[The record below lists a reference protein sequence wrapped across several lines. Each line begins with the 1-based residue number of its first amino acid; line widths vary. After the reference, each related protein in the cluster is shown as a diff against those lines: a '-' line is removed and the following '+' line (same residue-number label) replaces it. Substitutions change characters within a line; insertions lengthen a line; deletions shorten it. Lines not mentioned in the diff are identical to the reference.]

1 MFSTFE
7 NIFKIPELKKRI
19 LVTLGLLAVYR
30 IGFSIPIPGVTF
42 DKFVKGLAFSLSE
55 TAEGGLFGIIS
66 QLGAITGGAWLSGS
80 IFSLGIMPYIS
91 ASIIF
96 SLLQKIVPSLEQLA
110 KEGEAGQQKLNQY
123 ARYVTVLLCLVQSI
137 FIFNQLPRGDGMLL
151 PANAPT
157 GVFNPLFLQFF
168 LALAAGT
175 MLIMWIGERITESGI
190 GNGISMLIMAGIIAR
205 MPSAMGVIFNNYFSS
220 SPLKGTPETG
230 VLVVSGL
237 VMAFVLIVMGV
248 IVITQGTRKITIQ
261 QAKHVR
267 GTRIYGGQRSYMP
280 LRVNHAGVMPVI
292 FASPVMMLVST
303 IFARWLLD
311 AGAVGH
317 FFGVQLSNAGVLYT
331 LMEVGLIFFFSYFWT
346 ALYFNPTDT
355 AKNIKEYG
363 SFIPGIRPGKNTSDY
378 LERIMNRVIFGGAA
392 FLSAIAILPMLLSSA
407 LGMDYIVVSFLGGT
421 GILIVVG
428 VALDLVQKVE
438 SHLVM
443 RHYDGFMGGGKRI
456 RGRRR

>member
-42 DKFVKGLAFSLSE
+42 SRFVEGLVFAPGK
-55 TAEGGLFGIIS
+55 AGEGGLFGIIS

-123 ARYVTVLLCLVQSI
+123 ARYVTVLLCLVQAV
-137 FIFNQLPRGDGMLL
+137 FIFQKLPAELL
-151 PANAPT
+151 PVADRS
-157 GVFNPLFLQFF
+157 VFSGMFLQFF
-168 LALAAGT
+168 IALAAGT

-303 IFARWLLD
+303 IFAQWLL
-311 AGAVGH
+311 GVGGGGVGN
-317 FFGVQLSNAGVLYT
+317 FFGRQLSNAGVLYT

-346 ALYFNPTDT
+346 ALYFNPADT

-378 LERIMNRVIFGGAA
+378 MEKIMNRVIFGGAA
-392 FLSAIAILPMLLSSA
+392 FLAAIAILPMLLSSA
-407 LGMDYIVVSFLGGT
+407 LEMDYIVVSFLGGT

-443 RHYDGFMGGGKRI
+443 RHYDGFMSGGKRI

>member
-30 IGFSIPIPGVTF
+30 IGFSIPIPGVRF
-42 DKFVKGLAFSLSE
+42 DKFIAGLGFSLGE
-55 TAEGGLFGIIS
+55 AAEGGLFGIIS

-110 KEGEAGQQKLNQY
+110 KEGETGQQKLNQY

-137 FIFNQLPRGDGMLL
+137 FIFQQLPSELV
-151 PANAPT
+151 PAANRSVFS
-157 GVFNPLFLQFF
+157 GVFLQFF

-175 MLIMWIGERITESGI
+175 MLIMWIGERITEYGI
-190 GNGISMLIMAGIIAR
+190 GNGISILIMAGIIAR
-205 MPSAMGVIFNNYFSS
+205 MPTAVGVIFNRYFSS
-220 SPLKGTPETG
+220 GASEGTPETG

-237 VMAFVLIVMGV
+237 VLAFVLIVMGV

-267 GTRIYGGQRSYMP
+267 GTRIYGGQRSHMP

-292 FASPVMMLVST
+292 FASPVMMLVSS
-303 IFARWLLD
+303 IFAQWLL
-311 AGAVGH
+311 GGGGGVSG
-317 FFGVQLSNAGVLYT
+317 FFGRQLSNAGVLYT
-331 LMEVGLIFFFSYFWT
+331 LMEIGLIFFFSYFWT
-346 ALYFNPTDT
+346 ALYFNPADT

-363 SFIPGIRPGKNTSDY
+363 SFIPGIRPGKNTADY
-378 LERIMNRVIFGGAA
+378 LEKIMNRVIFGGAA

-407 LGMDYIVVSFLGGT
+407 LELDYIVVSFLGGT
-421 GILIVVG
+421 GVLIVVG
-428 VALDLVQKVE
+428 VALDLVQKIE

-443 RHYDGFMGGGKRI
+443 RHYDGFMSGGRQI